1 MNPDTLVF
9 KGMKCNKKSNNK
21 IRAHWTG
28 YRRSMIKIRKV
39 DGLLTRL
46 YKNGRPARPSYH
58 VILQFGTL
66 TRTLRMMHLRYQS
79 WPCRLVGVIVG
90 VTFSLQESSFFEN
103 CHFWLWIRHDN
114 LSMSYSE
121 QIQNKVRVSKTDF
134 QCDKFEIKFF
144 WIFWILKFWSLNNR
158 KWHRK
163 LC

>member
-1 MNPDTLVF
+1 MTQQWETFEITCFESSRTTWRRFFTRLKMNPDRLVF

-58 VILQFGTL
+58 VILRFGTL

-103 CHFWLWIRHDN
+103 CH
-114 LSMSYSE
+114 
-121 QIQNKVRVSKTDF
+121 
-134 QCDKFEIKFF
+134 
-144 WIFWILKFWSLNNR
+144 SLTLNQA
-158 KWHRK
+158 W
-163 LC
+163 